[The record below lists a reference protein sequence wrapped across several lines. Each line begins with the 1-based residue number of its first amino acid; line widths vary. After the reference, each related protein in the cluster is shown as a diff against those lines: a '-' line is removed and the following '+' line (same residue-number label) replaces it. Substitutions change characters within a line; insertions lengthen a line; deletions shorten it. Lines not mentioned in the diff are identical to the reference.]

1 MVLVV
6 GIYDGDEW
14 FGMRLCGKR
23 GDGLLLC
30 EVVMEDVDDY
40 SDWCMWLFVV
50 WLLLYGLDCG
60 VSGVVWLVVMCV

>member
-40 SDWCMWLFVV
+40 SD
-50 WLLLYGLDCG
+50 
-60 VSGVVWLVVMCV
+60 